1 MRTKKRG
8 QNSSATAIFS
18 LHNKEF
24 FHVLRHVPRHS
35 DSWWSNPLFHLSRR
49 LRPAD
54 SLHYGDL
61 DGRSPISRHGPKAR
75 RNQYSHGLLHIGTV
89 DGRSD
94 GRRVGNECVGTRSSR
109 WSRALYTKKK

>member
-24 FHVLRHVPRHS
+24 FHVLRLVPRHS

-54 SLHYGDL
+54 NLHYGDL
-61 DGRSPISRHGPKAR
+61 DDRPPISRHGPKAR
-75 RNQYSHGLLHIGTV
+75 RNKHSHGLLHIRTV
-89 DGRSD
+89 TVRLAVHRPSTVQGKS
-94 GRRVGNECVGTRSSR
+94 GS
-109 WSRALYTKKK
+109 L